1 MRNSKKKETR
11 ESVNISKYREEKGIT
26 LIALVITIIVLLI
39 LAGISIAMLTGNNG
53 VLTKATEAKDE
64 TTQATA
70 EEMVKLAIGSLQTK
84 NLGDRSKITPEAI
97 ANQVMEDNDV
107 ENVTAEG
114 SEFPTNIVF
123 ADNGIKVGVNL
134 DFEIGTIGSYDGIY
148 SESGLEGK
156 IAPEDLFDYEIIDDG
171 ALATTGMDSLPEK
184 TARITRIKPQYANGG
199 GYNPDIE
206 NTNYGIKYDNDV
218 ITKESL
224 LVIPYQVDGKYI
236 PNGIEGELYKVTE
249 VNIFVYGTRSGY
261 NGYQMPRVE
270 TIIFPNTIEKMNGYG
285 TGALSGYNN
294 EVLKKVVLS
303 NQLKN
308 IPEGA
313 FCYDTSLENI
323 TIPKSVTDIGDYAF
337 ENTAWYE
344 KQNDGCIYIN
354 NVLYSYKGEMPEG
367 TEINVKEGT
376 TRISAKAFY
385 EKEGLS
391 NIIIPESVTSIG
403 ESAFYGTTWYEK
415 QNEGCIYI
423 NNILYKYNGWFEEES
438 EVSIRGGTIYINEY
452 AFRERYGLSSLTLPD
467 SVKVIGEC
475 AFLYCSS
482 LKTVTYKGTTYT
494 SVSELVETLESNGV
508 TVDETSFS
516 NTGLSD

>member
-1 MRNSKKKETR
+1 MKKLEKKEPKR
-11 ESVNISKYREEKGIT
+11 NFKIQKNEREKGIT

-39 LAGISIAMLTGNNG
+39 LAGVTIATLTGNNG

-64 TTQATA
+64 TTQSTA
-70 EEMVKLAIGSLQTK
+70 EEMVSLAIGSLQTK
-84 NLGDRSKITPEAI
+84 NLGDRSQITPEAI
-97 ANQVMEDNDV
+97 ANQVMEDNDI

-123 ADNGIKVGVNL
+123 ADDGIKVGVNL
-134 DFEIGTIGSYDGIY
+134 DFEVGAIGSYDGIY

-270 TIIFPNTIEKMNGYG
+270 TIIFPNTI
-285 TGALSGYNN
+285 
-294 EVLKKVVLS
+294 
-303 NQLKN
+303 
-308 IPEGA
+308 
-313 FCYDTSLENI
+313 
-323 TIPKSVTDIGDYAF
+323 
-337 ENTAWYE
+337 
-344 KQNDGCIYIN
+344 
-354 NVLYSYKGEMPEG
+354 
-367 TEINVKEGT
+367 
-376 TRISAKAFY
+376 
-385 EKEGLS
+385 
-391 NIIIPESVTSIG
+391 
-403 ESAFYGTTWYEK
+403 
-415 QNEGCIYI
+415 
-423 NNILYKYNGWFEEES
+423 
-438 EVSIRGGTIYINEY
+438 
-452 AFRERYGLSSLTLPD
+452 
-467 SVKVIGEC
+467 
-475 AFLYCSS
+475 
-482 LKTVTYKGTTYT
+482 
-494 SVSELVETLESNGV
+494 
-508 TVDETSFS
+508 
-516 NTGLSD
+516 